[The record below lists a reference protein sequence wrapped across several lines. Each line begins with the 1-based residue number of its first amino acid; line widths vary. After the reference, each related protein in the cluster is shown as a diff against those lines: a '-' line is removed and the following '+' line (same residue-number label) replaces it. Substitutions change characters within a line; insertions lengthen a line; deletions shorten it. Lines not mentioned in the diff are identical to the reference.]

1 MDVKR
6 GGIMINIWLTRNTQ
20 TFLIEMSL
28 VG

>member
-6 GGIMINIWLTRNTQ
+6 GGIMINILITRNTQ

-28 VG
+28 VS